1 MALYCGDP
9 GETQN
14 AENSPESGDES
25 ESLIRNLAGMPEDM
39 RLLRK
44 ILRRFDSGN
53 LNIYLK
59 TEDTLDDVEET
70 QNWAKIKQID
80 LVAVR

>member
-1 MALYCGDP
+1 
-9 GETQN
+9 
-14 AENSPESGDES
+14 
-25 ESLIRNLAGMPEDM
+25 MPEDM

-70 QNWAKIKQID
+70 QNWAKIS
-80 LVAVR
+80 R